1 MKNTKKVLLGGVAA
15 LALVGTSVFGTYMY
29 LTSKTETVTNTFTV
43 GNVKITLDEKNV
55 DGSKDDQGNTPDRDT
70 KNTYAN
76 ILPGHTYV
84 KDPIVHVI
92 KNSEDCYLFVEVNN
106 QFSIESGH
114 VAADTDK
121 GIKEYKTI
129 AEQMSA
135 NGWTTVNGGNVYYYK
150 SMVTKNT
157 EMDFDVPVF
166 GEFRVADSVENSAA
180 AGNITVKAYAVQ
192 ADGFTNAVDAW
203 NAAFVTK
210 N

>member
-29 LTSKTETVTNTFTV
+29 LTSKPDKVTNTFTV
-43 GNVKITLDEKNV
+43 GKVAITLDEQDV
-55 DGSKDDQGNTPDRDT
+55 DNSTADKDRDT
-70 KNTYAN
+70 KNTYAD

-106 QFSIESGH
+106 QFGIESGH

-135 NGWTTVNGGNVYYYK
+135 NGWTAVNNGNVYYYE
-150 SMVTKNT
+150 SIVTKNT
-157 EMDFDVPVF
+157 QKDFDVPVF
-166 GEFRVADSVENSAA
+166 EEFRVADTVSNSAK
-180 AGNITVKAYAVQ
+180 AGDITVKAYAVQ
-192 ADGFTNAVDAW
+192 ADGFANAVDAW
-203 NAAFVTK
+203 NAAFGTR

>member
-29 LTSKTETVTNTFTV
+29 LTSTPDIVTNTFTV
-43 GNVKITLDEKNV
+43 GKVAITLDEQDV
-55 DGSKDDQGNTPDRDT
+55 DNSTADKDRDT
-70 KNTYAN
+70 KNTYAD

-106 QFSIESGH
+106 QFGIESGH

-135 NGWTTVNGGNVYYYK
+135 NGWTAVNNGNVYYYE
-150 SMVTKNT
+150 SIVTKNT
-157 EMDFDVPVF
+157 QKDFDVPVF
-166 GEFRVADSVENSAA
+166 EEFRVADTVSNSAK
-180 AGNITVKAYAVQ
+180 AGDITVKAYAVQ
-192 ADGFTNAVDAW
+192 ADGFANAVDAW
-203 NAAFVTK
+203 NAAFGTK

>member
-1 MKNTKKVLLGGVAA
+1 MKNTKKVLLAGVAA

-29 LTSKTETVTNTFTV
+29 LTSKTDKVTNTFTV
-43 GNVKITLDEKNV
+43 GKVDITLDEQDV
-55 DGSKDDQGNTPDRDT
+55 DNSTADKDRDT
-70 KNTYAN
+70 KNTYAD

-106 QFSIESGH
+106 QFGIESGH

-135 NGWTTVNGGNVYYYK
+135 NGWTAVNNGNVYYYE
-150 SMVTKNT
+150 SIVTKNT
-157 EMDFDVPVF
+157 QKDFDVPVF
-166 GEFRVADSVENSAA
+166 EEVRVADTVSNSAK
-180 AGNITVKAYAVQ
+180 AGDITVKAYAVQ
-192 ADGFTNAVDAW
+192 ADGFANAVDAW
-203 NAAFVTK
+203 NAAFGTR

>member
-29 LTSKTETVTNTFTV
+29 LTSKTDKVTNTFTV
-43 GNVKITLDEKNV
+43 GKVAITLDEQDV
-55 DGSKDDQGNTPDRDT
+55 DNSTADKDRDT
-70 KNTYAN
+70 KNTYAD

-106 QFSIESGH
+106 QFGIESGH

-135 NGWTTVNGGNVYYYK
+135 NGWTAVNNGNVYYYE
-150 SMVTKNT
+150 SIVTKNT
-157 EMDFDVPVF
+157 QKDFDVPVF
-166 GEFRVADSVENSAA
+166 EEFRVADTVSNSAK
-180 AGNITVKAYAVQ
+180 AGDITVKAYAVQ
-192 ADGFTNAVDAW
+192 ADGFANAVDAW
-203 NAAFVTK
+203 NAAFGTR

>member
-1 MKNTKKVLLGGVAA
+1 
-15 LALVGTSVFGTYMY
+15 MY
-29 LTSKTETVTNTFTV
+29 LTSTPDIVTNTFTV
-43 GNVKITLDEKNV
+43 GKVAITLDEQDV
-55 DGSKDDQGNTPDRDT
+55 DNSTADKDRDT
-70 KNTYAN
+70 KNTYAD

-106 QFSIESGH
+106 QFGIESGH

-135 NGWTTVNGGNVYYYK
+135 NGWTAVNNGNVYYYE
-150 SMVTKNT
+150 SIVTKNT
-157 EMDFDVPVF
+157 QKDFDVPVF
-166 GEFRVADSVENSAA
+166 EEFRVADTVSNSAK
-180 AGNITVKAYAVQ
+180 AGDITVKAYAVQ
-192 ADGFTNAVDAW
+192 ADGFANAVDAW
-203 NAAFVTK
+203 NAAFGTR